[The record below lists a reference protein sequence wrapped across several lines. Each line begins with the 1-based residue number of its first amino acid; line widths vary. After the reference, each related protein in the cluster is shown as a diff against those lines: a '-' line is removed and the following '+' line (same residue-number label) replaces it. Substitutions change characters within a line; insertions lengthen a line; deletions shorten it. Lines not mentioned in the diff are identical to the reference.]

1 MTIDVRSSARIVP
14 AVLVFALIVSGCGSQ
29 EDQTKPVPSVSS
41 ATPAP
46 SDRAEATPESADE
59 QDEIAAPFRVRYSC
73 EDGKAILAEYVESHT
88 GEQNANLEIGGKAIG
103 LALTQSASGAK
114 YESDTSLSPGRK
126 LTWWTKG
133 EEAILIEADSDDA
146 DGSSETIVKCQQTA
160 T

>member
-1 MTIDVRSSARIVP
+1 
-14 AVLVFALIVSGCGSQ
+14 
-29 EDQTKPVPSVSS
+29 
-41 ATPAP
+41 
-46 SDRAEATPESADE
+46 
-59 QDEIAAPFRVRYSC
+59 
-73 EDGKAILAEYVESHT
+73 
-88 GEQNANLEIGGKAIG
+88 

-133 EEAILIEADSDDA
+133 EEAMLIEADSDDA